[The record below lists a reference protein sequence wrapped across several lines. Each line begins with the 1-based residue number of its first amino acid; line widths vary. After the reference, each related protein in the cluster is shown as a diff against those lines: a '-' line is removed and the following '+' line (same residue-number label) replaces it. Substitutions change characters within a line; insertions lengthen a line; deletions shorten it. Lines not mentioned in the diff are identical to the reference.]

1 MVGGAISGYCS
12 TGCRGIHRFRT
23 VGLLLRQVGQKIVYE
38 RIGAVLLHLSR
49 LLGFRLILFDGF
61 EPIVYAFYQTEQGLT
76 VGQKKGGATK
86 LPVESRI
93 VQEVQIAQIEQTGRL
108 KVRIVADQLFQA
120 GQRFLIQ
127 FLRMLDI
134 IR

>member
-1 MVGGAISGYCS
+1 M
-12 TGCRGIHRFRT
+12 
-23 VGLLLRQVGQKIVYE
+23 GLLLRQVGQKIVYE
-38 RIGAVLLHLSR
+38 RIGAVLFHLPR

-61 EPIVYAFYQTEQGLT
+61 ELIVYAFYQTEQGLT

-86 LPVESRI
+86 LPVENRI

-108 KVRIVADQLFQA
+108 KVRIVAYQLFQA